1 MAGEAP
7 TGARFRSMN
16 QTFQSLLVAAV
27 SLATWGSAA
36 RAEIKPGQFK
46 HHFIAK
52 ELPGDNDYGFGSPA
66 LEDFDKDG
74 DLDFAVLNRND
85 KIYWFENQ
93 GHDTWTRRVLGPVS
107 GGQLGAAAIDVDGDG
122 WTDLIIGGFWY
133 RNSRDP
139 RQREFTRYAYDN
151 TIQAEIHDIVTADM
165 NGDTELDVVVLG
177 DGDGCFWYKIP
188 ATPGSDQQWPRT
200 TVTLD
205 VKNENDDIHGGIQS
219 NGVGDLD
226 GDGAADVVLT
236 DRWYQNVGEGRDWK
250 RHALPFGSRGPWG
263 LSSRSWI
270 ADLDGD
276 GDNDLFMVHGDQQN
290 SGAAWLE
297 NNGQKP
303 PRFEVR
309 FLANKAP
316 GTRGSF
322 HSLALADF
330 DQDGD
335 LDALVVEQEDDSI
348 LPVGAGPRWFIFEN
362 LGGPGV
368 RFEERVILDAGLGGH
383 DVKVGDIDGDGDID
397 IASKI
402 WNRWPGNA
410 NGGRFHADF
419 LENTLR

>member
-1 MAGEAP
+1 MAVPAMQG
-7 TGARFRSMN
+7 
-16 QTFQSLLVAAV
+16 
-27 SLATWGSAA
+27 
-36 RAEIKPGQFK
+36 EIKPDQFK

-52 ELPGDNDYGFGSPA
+52 DLPGNRDYGYGAPA
-66 LEDFDKDG
+66 LADFDKDG
-74 DLDFAVLNRND
+74 DLDFAVLNRED
-85 KIYWFENQ
+85 KIYWFENE
-93 GHDTWTRRVLGPVS
+93 GHDTWTRRVLGPVT
-107 GGQLGAAAIDVDGDG
+107 GGQLGGATLDVDGDG
-122 WTDLIIGGFWY
+122 WVDLVIGAFWY
-133 RNSRDP
+133 RNPQDP
-139 RQREFTRYAYDN
+139 RQSEFQRYAYDT
-151 TIQAEIHDIVTADM
+151 TIQREIHDIVTADM
-165 NGDTELDVVVLG
+165 NGDEKLDVIVLG
-177 DGDGCFWYKIP
+177 DGDGCFWYNVP
-188 ATPGSDQQWPRT
+188 ANPRAGENWPRT

-205 VKNENDDIHGGIQS
+205 VLNERGDIHGGIQA

-226 GDGAADVVLT
+226 GDGDADVVLT
-236 DRWYQNVGEGRDWK
+236 DRWYENVGEGQDWK

-276 GDNDLFMVHGDQQN
+276 SDSDLFMVHGDQQN

-297 NNGQKP
+297 NDGKKP
-303 PRFEVR
+303 PRFEVH

-368 RFEERVILDAGLGGH
+368 RFEERVILDAKLGGH

-397 IASKI
+397 IASKV
-402 WNRWPGNA
+402 WNLWPGNA

-419 LENTLR
+419 LENTLK